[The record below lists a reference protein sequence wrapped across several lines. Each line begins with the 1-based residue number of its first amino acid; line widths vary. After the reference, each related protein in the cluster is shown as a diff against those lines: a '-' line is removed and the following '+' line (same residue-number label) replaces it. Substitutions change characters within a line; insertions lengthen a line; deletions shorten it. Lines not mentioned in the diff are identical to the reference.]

1 MFTLWV
7 FLSIAP
13 ETRNGVTRASALKER
28 RSGSN
33 RLSWPRPAAGFL
45 AVNETTDLSIYKE
58 ALLFLATAG
67 VVAPLFFRLRI
78 SPVLGFLLAGV
89 ALGPYGLGALGKK
102 APWLSAFAINV
113 EAIDKLA
120 AFGVVALLFTM
131 GLELS
136 FERLRRMRRLVFG
149 LGLGQVVA
157 TTLALGAV
165 AWALGLPPASAAT
178 IGAALAMSSTAIVI
192 PVLVESK
199 RLAAPVGRASFSVL
213 LFQDLAVA
221 PLLVMAGALSGGS
234 EGGLGWALFSALVP
248 AALALA
254 ALIVFGRI
262 ALRPFFRFVAET
274 KSPEFFMAACLLVVL
289 GDGLAAAASRLSMAL
304 GAFVAGLLLAET
316 EYRRE
321 IEVTIEPFKG
331 LLLGLYFVSVGAEIN
346 PALILA
352 RPGLILGLA
361 AALVAVKGL
370 ILIGLARAFRL
381 PARVGAEMA
390 MLLGPGG
397 EFGFVMIGAAL
408 AGGLVDRSLATTLV
422 SAIAISMLAI
432 PALAK
437 VGQRIGSAPRPHA
450 EDAPEETPPGDEE
463 GRVIIVGY
471 GRVGALIGDMLDM
484 HNVPFVAIDS
494 DARLVARA
502 RSAGKRVYYGDAS
515 RPDYMRRSG
524 VETARAVVVTMDSP
538 SANEAVVQTTRS
550 LRADVTVVARAHDAN
565 HARALYALGVTDAV
579 PETIE
584 ASLQLSEAVL
594 VDIGVPMGLVIAS
607 VHDKREEYRKTLI
620 AAGAPERSRTT
631 RKAGRA

>member
-1 MFTLWV
+1 M
-7 FLSIAP
+7 
-13 ETRNGVTRASALKER
+13 
-28 RSGSN
+28 
-33 RLSWPRPAAGFL
+33 
-45 AVNETTDLSIYKE
+45 NETTDLSIYKA

-78 SPVLGFLLAGV
+78 SPVLGYLLAGV
-89 ALGPYGLGALGKK
+89 ALGPYGLGSLDRR
-102 APWLSAFAINV
+102 APWLNALAINV

-136 FERLRRMRRLVFG
+136 FERLRLTRRLVFG
-149 LGLGQVVA
+149 LGLGQVVV
-157 TTLALGAV
+157 TTLALGAL
-165 AWALGLPPASAAT
+165 AWALGLPPAAAAT

-199 RLAAPVGRASFSVL
+199 RLGAPVGRASFSVL

-221 PLLVMAGALSGGS
+221 PLLVTAGAVAGGS
-234 EGGLGWALFSALVP
+234 ERGLGWALFSALVP

-262 ALRPFFRFVAET
+262 ALRPFFHFVAET

-331 LLLGLYFVSVGAEIN
+331 LLLGLYFMSVGAEIN
-346 PALILA
+346 PALIVAL
-352 RPGLILGLA
+352 PGLILGLA
-361 AALVAVKGL
+361 AAMIAVKGL
-370 ILIGLARAFRL
+370 ILIGLAQAFRL

-422 SAIAISMLAI
+422 SAVAISMLAI

-437 VGQRIGSAPRPHA
+437 LGQRVGSAPRPQA
-450 EDAPEETPPGDEE
+450 GAAREETPPGDED

-471 GRVGALIGDMLDM
+471 GRVGALIGDMLDV
-484 HNVPFVAIDS
+484 HKIPFIAVDS
-494 DARLVARA
+494 DPRLVARA
-502 RSAGKRVYYGDAS
+502 RAAGKRVYYGDAS
-515 RPDYMRRSG
+515 RPDYLRRCG
-524 VETARAVVVTMDSP
+524 LETARAVVVTMDSP
-538 SANEAVVQTTRS
+538 SANEAVVAITRS
-550 LRADVTVVARAHDAN
+550 LRRDVTLVARARDAK
-565 HARALYALGVTDAV
+565 HARALYQLGVTDAV

-607 VHDKREEYRKTLI
+607 VHEKREEYRKILL
-620 AAGAPERSRTT
+620 AAGAPERSRST
-631 RKAGRA
+631 RKPGRA